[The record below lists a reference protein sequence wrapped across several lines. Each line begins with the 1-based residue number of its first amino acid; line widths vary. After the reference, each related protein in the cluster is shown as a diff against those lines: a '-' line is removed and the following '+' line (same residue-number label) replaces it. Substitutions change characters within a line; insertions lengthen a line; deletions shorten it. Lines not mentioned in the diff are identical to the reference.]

1 MRSLLTKNEGHLGAS
16 CREAVEENLSNVL
29 VTAAK
34 TLIRTATS
42 VKRPF
47 DLHRVAVIGYLFM
60 LREVE
65 LSTTL
70 YDRVELNTDTTCIS
84 ILLTASGTD
93 PCTGG
98 ACATKAS
105 TVPKRDR
112 ITRAWSNSRNSS
124 KLLEVKLYRLAVSP
138 SPRDK
143 AETKEAMVQG
153 TQVWQRRPSSL
164 R

>member
-1 MRSLLTKNEGHLGAS
+1 MRSLLTKNEGHLGAL

-65 LSTTL
+65 LSTIL
-70 YDRVELNTDTTCIS
+70 YDSVELNTDTTCIS
-84 ILLTASGTD
+84 ILLTASETD
-93 PCTGG
+93 PCAGG
-98 ACATKAS
+98 CVCDEGEHSAEACPYHAGLGQQQE
-105 TVPKRDR
+105 
-112 ITRAWSNSRNSS
+112 
-124 KLLEVKLYRLAVSP
+124 LLKPFGCEVVQVDGFP
-138 SPRDK
+138 ISPR
-143 AETKEAMVQG
+143 
-153 TQVWQRRPSSL
+153 
-164 R
+164 